1 MAIDKNP
8 RKFMLAVID
17 IDTTLNVESGHDFV
31 TIKLAG
37 HVTPSVK
44 ERLAKALNE
53 GHYKIEERRLV

>member
-17 IDTTLNVESGHDFV
+17 IDTTLNTQSGHDFV
-31 TIKLAG
+31 TIQLHG

-44 ERLAKALNE
+44 ERLTKALKGGNF
-53 GHYKIEERRLV
+53 KIEQKRLV

>member
-8 RKFMLAVID
+8 RKFYLAVVEID
-17 IDTTLNVESGHDFV
+17 VKLNVQSGHDFV
-31 TIKLAG
+31 AIKLHG

-53 GHYKIEERRLV
+53 GHFKIEQKRLV